1 MLTVCQIKQLAR
13 EFNLIFDHYD
23 THLIDLELNHPLFE
37 EKNLTI
43 FRFRLH
49 RKLFRINAVPFKR
62 TIYDMYHPFY
72 TIEHVHFKDYRSPIA
87 EKDGNLLSYPELY
100 ELLSLFLADVNLT
113 HRQIQLEKK
122 LSSINKDFSK

>member
-23 THLIDLELNHPLFE
+23 THLIDLCINHPLFE

-43 FRFRLH
+43 FRFRQH
-49 RKLFRINAVPFKR
+49 GKLFRINAVPFKR
-62 TIYDMYHPFY
+62 IVRDIYHPFY

-113 HRQIQLEKK
+113 HHQEQIEKK
-122 LSSINKDFSK
+122 LSSINKDF